1 MPPPPPPTPPPPRL
15 GLEVRTQWADALLSG
30 AKTIELRAY
39 PPPPAFVGAPVHLL
53 ATRGR
58 PGVAALGDAFEAGT
72 ADATVPG
79 WVVFGGAVEYRSPSA
94 LAADTPRH
102 LVPADDPHYGWREKD
117 SVLYGWR
124 VTATGRVEGAGSQSE
139 HPPPCSFSITR
150 SPHSLSLPSLSL
162 VFRPTPCT
170 PPAPWRTAPC
180 PSPPSWCT

>member
-1 MPPPPPPTPPPPRL
+1 MQNQEVFFVKIFSQKPTRPAMPPPPPPTPPPPRL

-53 ATRGR
+53 ATRGP

-102 LVPADDPHYGWREKD
+102 LVPADDPHYGWREED
-117 SVLYGWR
+117 IVLYGWR
-124 VTATGRVEGAGSQSE
+124 VTATGRVEGAARAPGVGGVRVL
-139 HPPPCSFSITR
+139 R
-150 SPHSLSLPSLSL
+150 SCYRLGGGR
-162 VFRPTPCT
+162 V
-170 PPAPWRTAPC
+170 
-180 PSPPSWCT
+180 